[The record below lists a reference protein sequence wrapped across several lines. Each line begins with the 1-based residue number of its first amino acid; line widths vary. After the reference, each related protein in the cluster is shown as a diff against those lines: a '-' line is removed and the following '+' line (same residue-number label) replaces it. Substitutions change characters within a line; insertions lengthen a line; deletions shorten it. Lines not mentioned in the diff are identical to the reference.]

1 MAGFQAKLKQAFS
14 RDKNPTD
21 APELNVAKPL
31 REMEAQLR
39 KQYLITG
46 VIAFFLSIYFS
57 LHYSAAQIAMR
68 VAGQKATSLGDSMT
82 RASQSMLTRPGY
94 PFHCEPIGGV
104 SAPIWSRQ
112 YTAFGGGSSTLA
124 MAFGLAFIVL
134 LVIYFL
140 YTLQKPRLQNRKEDM
155 KGNAEWGD
163 PYKMETNMAEP
174 FGEPG
179 HKQFGSNYIFSKSLF
194 ISYLTHD
201 VTNLNTL
208 VIGEPGTGKSRGYV
222 KPNLL
227 QMNSSYIVTDPSGDI
242 VKQMGETLY
251 RFGYK
256 VRIFDIATKNH
267 TSTYNPMHYCR
278 KEEDI
283 KTLVDTFIANTDTS
297 NGNSNADPFWDAAM
311 NSYLCAIIGLLT
323 KYGDNPIIMDGYVYR
338 KDFPNLCEIARMTNQ
353 KLDERWQGDETY
365 KEKNPS
371 DKTALGHIF
380 NNLAMHKEFWD
391 DDGYGN
397 KLDPYCLKKWRDFR
411 TTPGKTA
418 DTILAT
424 TQVRLDAFNV
434 QAIANIT
441 STDSIDLDSF
451 GTGRDVLFI
460 NIPVSNSSY
469 NFLCSMLYS
478 QMFDILYDRGE
489 HKVQNTHHLRL
500 PNGEQVKW
508 YDQSWT
514 DMAKIEEDAA
524 KIRNSTIRKV
534 IVSDETGD
542 CFYEIVDSDGRVVS
556 RRPDAGLAEQ
566 YLKDLKNAK
575 IIKQDG
581 ESVKNPTHI
590 RMLLDEFANIGK
602 IPSFPARLTT
612 VRKYDI
618 SCDVIVQGV
627 TQLKEMY
634 KDTWETIDTGCYQ
647 TVFLGGKA
655 QETVEWLSKKLGKST
670 KIGSSVS
677 LDNVKISQSVQTDQA
692 DLLTADQIGRLSNR
706 KELVLSTGHK
716 PVLDDKYNYPNH
728 PYYKYTSDYAED
740 QHSGKM
746 KFDYDR
752 YPIARY
758 IRQKEER
765 ELPKHTIS
773 LYDGGSEED
782 MDEFARLFACEP
794 EEMTDRIARSSD
806 VDTDDIDDLFGD
818 DFGGTNPDAVNL

>member
-1 MAGFQAKLKQAFS
+1 MAKFSMKSVFGFMK
-14 RDKNPTD
+14 DPNPTD
-21 APELNVAKPL
+21 APELRKESPL
-31 REMEAQLR
+31 KEQEKTLR
-39 KQYLITG
+39 KE
-46 VIAFFLSIYFS
+46 FFIVGIVMFLFTFLYS
-57 LHYSAAQIAMR
+57 LHYTAAYVTLRLNGVDSPDM
-68 VAGQKATSLGDSMT
+68 GQALSLGG
-82 RASQSMLTRPGY
+82 QNLLTKFNY
-94 PFHCEPIGGV
+94 PFHCKAIQTVQGV
-104 SAPIWSRQ
+104 KQLPVWNPAYQ
-112 YTAFGGGSSTLA
+112 GYGGGPAALTGA
-124 MAFGLAFIVL
+124 VGFGILVL
-134 LVIYFL
+134 LIVFFV
-140 YTLQKPRLQNRKEDM
+140 YTLQKPRLQNRKDSI
-155 KGNAEWGD
+155 KGNAKWGD
-163 PYKMETNMAEP
+163 TNKMETNMAEP

-179 HKQFGSNYIFSKSLF
+179 HIQFGSNYILSKNMY
-194 ISYLTHD
+194 ISYLSHD
-201 VTNLNTL
+201 ITNVNNL
-208 VIGEPGTGKSRGYV
+208 VVGEPGTGKSRGYV

-278 KEEDI
+278 KEVDI

-323 KYGDNPIIMDGYVYR
+323 KYGDNPLIMDGYVYK
-338 KDFPNLCEIARMTNQ
+338 KDFPNLCEIARMTNER
-353 KLDERWQGDETY
+353 LDDKWANDKTY
-365 KEKNPS
+365 HDKE
-371 DKTALGHIF
+371 KTALGHIF
-380 NNLAMHKEFWD
+380 NNLANHKEFWD

-397 KLDPYCLKKWRDFR
+397 KLDPYCLKKWRDFK

-434 QAIANIT
+434 QDIANIT

-489 HKVQNTHHLRL
+489 HKVQHTHHLKL
-500 PNGEQVKW
+500 QNGEEVKW

-514 DMAKIEEDAA
+514 DMDAIEKDVASI
-524 KIRNSTIRKV
+524 KNSHIEKV
-534 IVSDETGD
+534 VVNQEVND
-542 CFYEIVDSDGRVVS
+542 CFYEIIDDQGRVVS
-556 RRPDAGLAEQ
+556 RRPDAELAEQ
-566 YLKDLKNAK
+566 YLSDLKHAK
-575 IIKQDG
+575 IVKQDG

-655 QETVEWLSKKLGKST
+655 KETVEWLSAKLGKTT

-677 LDNVKISQSVQTDQA
+677 LDNKKISQNVQTEQA
-692 DLLTADQIGRLSNR
+692 DLMTPDQIGRLPNR
-706 KELVLSTGHK
+706 MELVLSTGHN
-716 PVLDDKYNYPNH
+716 PVLDEKYNYPDH

-740 QHSGKM
+740 TKSGKM

-752 YPIARY
+752 YPISRY
-758 IRQKEER
+758 VRQKYECPTPSHMITICDDSR
-765 ELPKHTIS
+765 EGLH
-773 LYDGGSEED
+773 
-782 MDEFARLFACEP
+782 EFFRQFACEP
-794 EEMTDRIARSSD
+794 EEVAGRVQGYGEGSPVIRSTRPEEFNDSP
-806 VDTDDIDDLFGD
+806 F
-818 DFGGTNPDAVNL
+818 

>member
-1 MAGFQAKLKQAFS
+1 MAKKRTFALWK
-14 RDKNPTD
+14 DPNPTD
-21 APELNVAKPL
+21 APEFHVAKPL
-31 REMEAQLR
+31 KEQERGLR
-39 KQYLITG
+39 NQYLVTG
-46 VIAFFLSIYFS
+46 AILFVMTFFFS
-57 LHYSAAQIAMR
+57 LHLTAAKVTLQLNGTNDPAVKDITAL
-68 VAGQKATSLGDSMT
+68 AGQKI
-82 RASQSMLTRPGY
+82 ASDFLY
-94 PFHCEPIGGV
+94 PFHCKPVAIESGITKSFPV
-104 SAPIWSRQ
+104 WSNVYSQ
-112 YTAFGGGSSTLA
+112 SGGGISAFSL
-124 MAFGLAFIVL
+124 AFGLGL
-134 LVIYFL
+134 LSMLIMFFAYS
-140 YTLQKPRLQNRKEDM
+140 LQKPKLQNRKDDI
-155 KGNAEWGD
+155 KGNAKWGNTK
-163 PYKMETNMAEP
+163 KMETNLAEP

-179 HKQFGSNYIFSKSLF
+179 HTQFGTNYIFSKNMY
-194 ISYLTHD
+194 ISYLSHD
-201 VTNLNTL
+201 ITNVNNL

-242 VKQMGETLY
+242 VKQLGETLY

-278 KEEDI
+278 KEVDI

-323 KYGDNPIIMDGYVYR
+323 KYGDNPVIMDGYIYR
-338 KDFPNLCEIARMTNQ
+338 KDFPNLCEIARMTNRR
-353 KLDERWQGDETY
+353 LDDKWQDDKTY
-365 KEKNPS
+365 KEKNPG

-380 NNLAMHKEFWD
+380 NNLATHKEFWD

-397 KLDPYCLKKWRDFR
+397 KIDPYCLKKWQDFK

-434 QAIANIT
+434 QDIANIT

-451 GTGRDVLFI
+451 GTGRDILFI

-500 PNGEQVKW
+500 QNGEEVKW
-508 YDQSWT
+508 YDQSWK
-514 DMAKIEEDAA
+514 DMEKIEEDVAII
-524 KIRNSTIRKV
+524 KDSHIEKV
-534 IVSDETGD
+534 VVNADIDD
-542 CFYEIVDSDGRVVS
+542 CYYEIIDKNGRVVS
-556 RRPDAGLAEQ
+556 RRPDAELAEQ
-566 YLKDLKNAK
+566 YLSDLKKAELK
-575 IIKQDG
+575 KQGG
-581 ESVKNPTHI
+581 ESVQNPTHI

-602 IPSFPARLTT
+602 IPDFPARLTT
-612 VRKYDI
+612 VRKYNI

-655 QETVEWLSKKLGKST
+655 KETVEWLGAKLGKMT
-670 KIGSSVS
+670 KVGASVS
-677 LDNVKISQSVQTDQA
+677 VDNKKISQNVQTEQS
-692 DLLTADQIGRLSNR
+692 DLMSPDQIGRMSNR
-706 KELVLSTGHK
+706 KELVLSTGHN
-716 PVLDDKYNYPNH
+716 PVLDDKYNYPDH

-740 QHSGKM
+740 THSGKM

-752 YPIARY
+752 YPISRY
-758 IRQKEER
+758 IRQKYEQ
-765 ELPKHTIS
+765 ELPKHKITI
-773 LYDGGSEED
+773 YDGADLAG
-782 MDEFARLFACEP
+782 MQRFATLFACEP
-794 EEMTDRIARSSD
+794 DELEDKIKDNILSQTDQEDGQFSD
-806 VDTDDIDDLFGD
+806 VLPEGM
-818 DFGGTNPDAVNL
+818 